1 MSETVQFSYGALS
14 DTLEEQANK
23 QGFTLGDDSEML
35 EKIKNARMLLIF
47 KDILTG
53 SQAEQTAKKI
63 QSKVVKA
70 LRPLEES
77 NE

>member
-1 MSETVQFSYGALS
+1 MNKTIGFSYGALS

-23 QGFTLGDDSEML
+23 QGYTLGKDGEML

-47 KDILTG
+47 KEILTDG
-53 SQAEQTAKKI
+53 QAEQTAKKI

-70 LRPLEES
+70 LSPLEES

>member
-1 MSETVQFSYGALS
+1 MNETIGFSYGALS

-23 QGFTLGDDSEML
+23 QGYTLGEDAEIL

-47 KDILTG
+47 KDILTD

-63 QSKVVKA
+63 QSKVIKA
-70 LRPLEES
+70 LKPLEES
-77 NE
+77 ND